1 MRLLLAEDD
10 PTLAQA
16 LRLALER
23 RGFDVEWCSDGT
35 QVLVHLRYY
44 RPRAAILEL
53 SLRGLD
59 GLQVLH
65 RARQEGLRVPILVLS
80 SRNAVG
86 DRVASLN
93 AGADDYLVKPYDID
107 ELEARIRALLRRSHG
122 HDGSETARCGA
133 LTMDLSSGTFHLRGE
148 LLEVTPR
155 EHALLKALLLHR
167 GHALSKE
174 RLLMVVFPSHH
185 MVQDSALVVVASR
198 LRKKLEG
205 SGVSLKTLRGIGYL
219 LREEP
224 VNELAPPS
232 VA

>member
-1 MRLLLAEDD
+1 MRLLLAEED

-23 RGFDVEWCSDGT
+23 RGFDVECRSDGM
-35 QVLVHLRYY
+35 QVLVHLRHY
-44 RPRAAILEL
+44 RPHAAVLEL

-65 RARQEGLRVPILVLS
+65 RARREGLRVPILVLS

-93 AGADDYLVKPYDID
+93 AGADDYLAKPYDID

-122 HDGSETARCGA
+122 HDGSETLRCGE

-148 LLEVTPR
+148 LFELTPR
-155 EHALLKALLLHR
+155 EHALLKALMLHP
-167 GHALSKE
+167 GQVLSKE
-174 RLLMVVFPSHH
+174 RLLMVVFPSSQ
-185 MVQDSALVVVASR
+185 MVQESALVVVASR
-198 LRKKLEG
+198 LRKKLG
-205 SGVSLKTLRGIGYL
+205 RSGVGLKTLRGIGYL
-219 LREEP
+219 LREESASALEP
-224 VNELAPPS
+224 LA
-232 VA
+232 

>member
-1 MRLLLAEDD
+1 MRLLLAEQD

-23 RGFDVEWCSDGT
+23 RGFDVECCSDGM
-35 QVLVHLRYY
+35 QALVHLRHY
-44 RPRAAILEL
+44 RPRVAVLEL

-65 RARQEGLRVPILVLS
+65 RARLEGLRVPILVLT
-80 SRNAVG
+80 SRNAIG

-93 AGADDYLVKPYDID
+93 AGADDYLAKPFDID

-122 HDGSETARCGA
+122 HDGSQTLRCGG

-148 LLEVTPR
+148 LFELTPR
-155 EHALLKALLLHR
+155 EHALLKALMLHP
-167 GHALSKE
+167 GQVLSKE
-174 RLLMVVFPSHH
+174 RLLMVVFPNSQE
-185 MVQDSALVVVASR
+185 VQDSALIVVASR
-198 LRKKLEG
+198 LRKKLAG
-205 SGVSLKTLRGIGYL
+205 SGVELKTLRGIGYL

-224 VNELAPPS
+224 APESELP
-232 VA
+232 